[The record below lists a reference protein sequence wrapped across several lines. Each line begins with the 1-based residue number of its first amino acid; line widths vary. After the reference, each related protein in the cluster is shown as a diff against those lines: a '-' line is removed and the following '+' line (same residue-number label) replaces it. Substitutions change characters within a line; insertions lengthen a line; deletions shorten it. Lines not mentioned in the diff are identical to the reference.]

1 MEYLLLTIL
10 WILWCTVH
18 SGMISIKATT
28 YLQNNLG
35 DQFRYYRLVY
45 NLTAIIT
52 LLPIY
57 FFGKSIAADAFF
69 RWPETLELLRYV
81 LLLLSI
87 ILFFIGAQKYDML
100 QFLGIRQIRSGDSH
114 MSLSADD
121 ELDTSGIL
129 SITRHPWYLA
139 ALIFIWVFQKEL
151 NYADLLVRVILT
163 AYLFIG
169 SILEERKLIQEYGDD
184 YRKYMQ
190 QVSMLL
196 PVKFLVRW
204 GKERIK

>member
-81 LLLLSI
+81 LLFLSI

-114 MSLSADD
+114 MSLSEDD

-129 SITRHPWYLA
+129 SVTRHPWYLA
-139 ALIFIWVFQKEL
+139 TLIFIWVFQKEL
-151 NYADLLVRVILT
+151 NNADVIMRLILT

-169 SILEERKLIQEYGDD
+169 TILEERKLIKESD
-184 YRKYMQ
+184 Y
-190 QVSMLL
+190 
-196 PVKFLVRW
+196 P
-204 GKERIK
+204 

>member
-81 LLLLSI
+81 LLFLSI